1 MGPELYGDDRNF
13 VYLKLAGE
21 DSGVDDLAETLAQRG
36 HPVIRYELEDLSELG
51 AEFYRWEFAIAT
63 AAAVMGVHPFDQPD
77 VQRAKDL
84 TGQALGKFESDGLAP
99 DLSPRGSLSD
109 LVADTKQA
117 DYIAI
122 LAYIEQTPETDLALN
137 SLRATISARYRV
149 PTTLGYGP
157 RYLHSTGQLHK
168 GGPDNAAVLMLTT
181 PHETDIEI
189 PGENYTFGVL
199 ADAQAA
205 SDLHALRGIGRRT
218 ASVVLEWPL
227 CITVRE
233 LVQARRR

>member
-1 MGPELYGDDRNF
+1 M
-13 VYLKLAGE
+13 
-21 DSGVDDLAETLAQRG
+21 
-36 HPVIRYELEDLSELG
+36 
-51 AEFYRWEFAIAT
+51 
-63 AAAVMGVHPFDQPD
+63 
-77 VQRAKDL
+77 QRAKDL

-168 GGPDNAAVLMLTT
+168 GGPDSVALLMLTA
-181 PHETDIEI
+181 PHADDIEI
-189 PGENYTFGVL
+189 PGEKFTFGVL
-199 ADAQAA
+199 ADAQAT
-205 SDLHALRGIGRRT
+205 SDKEALKGVGRKV
-218 ASVVLEWPL
+218 AGVVLDGTRNSAD
-227 CITVRE
+227 CIAE
-233 LVQARRR
+233 LAEHL